1 MEVKSGGGCCL
12 KVGSWESCCCVGR
25 RSSGCF
31 LDVMRCALL
40 NTCRNNTIVVVVVVV
55 VYLKRLRIVL
65 RCAKAGCGRRTSCV
79 VVVVVIFIVVFII
92 CSVVVVCIVVR
103 CNTVFIFSIVQYS
116 VWMFVFAECFWE
128 GWWHFGIL

>member
-1 MEVKSGGGCCL
+1 MCRCRIEFLEVKSGGGCCL

-55 VYLKRLRIVL
+55 V
-65 RCAKAGCGRRTSCV
+65 
-79 VVVVVIFIVVFII
+79 VVICIVVFII
-92 CSVVVVCIVVR
+92 CSVVVVYIVVR

-116 VWMFVFAECFWE
+116 VWMFVVAECFWE
-128 GWWHFGIL
+128 GWWHFGVL